1 MAAQSCAAIRL
12 ADPSVLNLVPEQGY
26 PMKIVYI
33 LTPIYDTAEGGLET
47 LRTALQT
54 AGLSPIIVAQ
64 RSTAANKP
72 KDIVILRDRAMA
84 VLMFGSQILMAAIIL
99 GYFTRFFPPVMTV
112 LFWSLVLISI
122 FIASR
127 CGKRLRDRLASAI
140 GAFLARIMIA
150 QKRPGAIWLVN
161 PDPALSNAVAAHH
174 PETVIVADFQTL
186 RHANREPGAQ
196 AAAQAFDPRLVQP
209 AGLILADADTLAFP
223 GHEDAPE
230 SLQYHS
236 DLQDAVDDVARRVK

>member
-1 MAAQSCAAIRL
+1 
-12 ADPSVLNLVPEQGY
+12 
-26 PMKIVYI
+26 MKSVYI
-33 LTPIYDTAEGGLET
+33 LTPIYDPADSGLET
-47 LRTALQT
+47 LKTALRA

-64 RSTAANKP
+64 RSTDANKP

-127 CGKRLRDRLASAI
+127 YGKRLRDQLASAI

-186 RHANREPGAQ
+186 RQANREPGAQ
-196 AAAQAFDPRLVQP
+196 DTRLVQQ
-209 AGLILADADTLAFP
+209 AGLILADADSPPFP
-223 GHEDAPE
+223 GREDEPE

-236 DLQDAVDDVARRVK
+236 DLQDAVDDLARRVK

>member
-1 MAAQSCAAIRL
+1 
-12 ADPSVLNLVPEQGY
+12 
-26 PMKIVYI
+26 MKSVYI
-33 LTPIYDTAEGGLET
+33 FTPIYDDADGGLQT

-54 AGLSPIIVAQ
+54 AGLSPIIIAE

-84 VLMFGSQILMAAIIL
+84 VLMFGSQIIMAAIIL

-127 CGKRLRDRLASAI
+127 YGKGLRDQLASAI

-161 PDPALSNAVAAHH
+161 PEPVLSKAVAGHH
-174 PETVIVADFQTL
+174 PETVTVADFQTL

-196 AAAQAFDPRLVQP
+196 DTREAFDPRLVQQ
-209 AGLILADADTLAFP
+209 AGLILADADTPPFP
-223 GHEDAPE
+223 AREDAPE

-236 DLQDAVDDVARRVK
+236 DLQDVIDDVARRVK

>member
-1 MAAQSCAAIRL
+1 
-12 ADPSVLNLVPEQGY
+12 
-26 PMKIVYI
+26 MKSVYI
-33 LTPIYDTAEGGLET
+33 LTPIYDPADSGLET
-47 LRTALQT
+47 LNTALQK

-64 RSTAANKP
+64 RSTDANKP

-127 CGKRLRDRLASAI
+127 YGKRLRGQLASAI

-150 QKRPGAIWLVN
+150 QKRPGAIWLLN
-161 PDPALSNAVAAHH
+161 PDPVLSKAVTAHH

-186 RHANREPGAQ
+186 RQANREPGAQ
-196 AAAQAFDPRLVQP
+196 DTRLVQQ
-209 AGLILADADTLAFP
+209 AGLILADADAPPFP
-223 GHEDAPE
+223 GREDAPE

-236 DLQDAVDDVARRVK
+236 DLHDAVDDLARRVK

>member
-1 MAAQSCAAIRL
+1 
-12 ADPSVLNLVPEQGY
+12 
-26 PMKIVYI
+26 MKSVYI
-33 LTPIYDTAEGGLET
+33 LTPIYDPADSGLET
-47 LRTALQT
+47 LKTALRA

-64 RSTAANKP
+64 RSTDANKP

-127 CGKRLRDRLASAI
+127 YGKRLRDQLASAI

-186 RHANREPGAQ
+186 RQANREPGAQ
-196 AAAQAFDPRLVQP
+196 DTRLVQQ
-209 AGLILADADTLAFP
+209 AGLILADADSPPFP
-223 GHEDAPE
+223 GREDAPE

-236 DLQDAVDDVARRVK
+236 DLHDAVDDLARRVK

>member
-1 MAAQSCAAIRL
+1 
-12 ADPSVLNLVPEQGY
+12 
-26 PMKIVYI
+26 MKSVYI
-33 LTPIYDTAEGGLET
+33 LTPIYDPADSGLET
-47 LRTALQT
+47 LKTALRA

-64 RSTAANKP
+64 RSTDANKP

-127 CGKRLRDRLASAI
+127 YGKRLRDQLASAI

-186 RHANREPGAQ
+186 RQANREPGAQ
-196 AAAQAFDPRLVQP
+196 DTRLVQQ
-209 AGLILADADTLAFP
+209 ADLILADADSPPFP
-223 GHEDAPE
+223 GREDAPE

-236 DLQDAVDDVARRVK
+236 DLQDAVDDLARRVK

>member
-1 MAAQSCAAIRL
+1 
-12 ADPSVLNLVPEQGY
+12 
-26 PMKIVYI
+26 MKSVYI
-33 LTPIYDTAEGGLET
+33 LTPIYDPADSGLET
-47 LRTALQT
+47 LKTALRA

-64 RSTAANKP
+64 RSTDANKP

-127 CGKRLRDRLASAI
+127 YGKRLRDQLASAI

-161 PDPALSNAVAAHH
+161 PDPVLSNAVAAHH

-186 RHANREPGAQ
+186 RHANREPAAEGTQQ
-196 AAAQAFDPRLVQP
+196 ALDPRLVQQ
-209 AGLILADADTLAFP
+209 AGLILADADARPFP
-223 GHEDAPE
+223 AHEDAPE

-236 DLQDAVDDVARRVK
+236 DLHDVVDDVARRVK